1 MFKQLLP
8 LLSLSL
14 FVFASA
20 PVASL
25 ADVAPW
31 QLLTGVPNEVI
42 YTLDI
47 SCTGAGLVCG
57 ALDAYSDVQVA
68 TLSGSG
74 EMDIDSTAGT
84 LQFLQDGTQDVGS
97 GPQPSYAQVEASDLT
112 FAEIPFVGAPV
123 TQNGVVFGLS
133 NPLYNAG
140 GPLNPGSYPVSAIV
154 SYSGIAD
161 IVGPVNAWMPEVL
174 VTPQDV
180 TVDGTL
186 VILALL
192 ATGEIYYRLEDLTAT
207 MVVSNPTTLLGESV
221 TVTVTAEMTLNLA
234 GNTFEGLPIPG
245 LGGFGM
251 LLLIAGLAA
260 TGIAGVRT
268 SR

>member
-8 LLSLSL
+8 LSSLSF
-14 FVFASA
+14 FVFAFA

-31 QLLTGVPNEVI
+31 ILLSGAPNEVV

-47 SCTGAGLVCG
+47 TCAGAGLVCG

-74 EMDIDSTAGT
+74 EIDIDSTAGT

-97 GPQPSYAQVEASDLT
+97 GPQASYTQVDASDLT
-112 FAEIPFVGAPV
+112 FAEIPFVGAPM
-123 TQNGVVFGLS
+123 TTNGVVFGLS
-133 NPLYNAG
+133 NPLFDAG
-140 GPLNPGSYPVSAIV
+140 GAVNPGSYPISAVV
-154 SYSGIAD
+154 SYSGLAD
-161 IVGPVNAWMPEVL
+161 IVGPVNAWMSEIV

-180 TVDGTL
+180 TVNGTL

-192 ATGEIYYRLEDLTAT
+192 TSGEIYYRLEDLTAT

-221 TVTVTAEMTLNLA
+221 TVTVTAEMTLNLV
-234 GNTFEGLPIPG
+234 GNTFVGLPVPG
-245 LGGFGM
+245 LGGFAM

-260 TGIAGVRT
+260 TGVSSVRT
-268 SR
+268 RR